1 MSTTD
6 RDVLRREV
14 LDYFHSRP
22 DAQVR
27 MSSMA
32 DELRS
37 HNPAL
42 KPLHNS
48 DFLDVVQPMIVTG
61 KLSYAPGLKIQ
72 TGRST
77 K

>member
-1 MSTTD
+1 MPA
-6 RDVLRREV
+6 VRETR
-14 LDYFHSRP
+14 Y
-22 DAQVR
+22 
-27 MSSMA
+27 M
-32 DELRS
+32 RS

-48 DFLDVVQPMIVTG
+48 DFFDIVQPMIVTG